1 MASILDAALLGYRLV
16 DQGGCAMI
24 RMAVVWVETV
34 HSVDGEARRKMGQR
48 HSVLHPKT
56 ETVQHELKSCSS
68 DSCRRET
75 AQILKR

>member
-34 HSVDGEARRKMGQR
+34 HGVDGEARRKMGQR
-48 HSVLHPKT
+48 HSELHPKT
-56 ETVQHELKSCSS
+56 ETVQHEL
-68 DSCRRET
+68 RR
-75 AQILKR
+75 AAAAIPVDAKLHRF